1 MPIFVVALTVLL
13 SNQAWSINVKK
24 IEANLGFA
32 TSLTEPEDIERRV
45 KELNEIQKNI
55 DEELKVS
62 QNDPLLLF
70 LKSRVVLSYIYTI
83 SPPFT
88 GLELKE
94 IEAIKKESSIWILK
108 AAKFNDNKLSLKNLY
123 VMHDFS
129 SELAVYSTDEI
140 IKINTALEEKDIVEL
155 KRSKIDSLI
164 RLGRFDE
171 ARAEIAET
179 NQEHPNFRSEEWDE
193 AFIGQIDEVQAKLK
207 ATQDNEVNTPTAKKL
222 DNKLAVNEVTEVD
235 SDVSLAETNANA
247 EPKIIKLGS
256 HIKQYAP
263 FILGLLALLSLYLFN
278 NRKRKK

>member
-1 MPIFVVALTVLL
+1 
-13 SNQAWSINVKK
+13 
-24 IEANLGFA
+24 
-32 TSLTEPEDIERRV
+32 
-45 KELNEIQKNI
+45 
-55 DEELKVS
+55 
-62 QNDPLLLF
+62 
-70 LKSRVVLSYIYTI
+70 
-83 SPPFT
+83 
-88 GLELKE
+88 
-94 IEAIKKESSIWILK
+94 
-108 AAKFNDNKLSLKNLY
+108 
-123 VMHDFS
+123 MHDFS